1 VDFAPAL
8 ANRHA
13 ATMSIESAAY
23 TANASRCSRQM
34 VHPRV
39 AGVLQH
45 LHPHERERVAPMMQF
60 FQNTGDPS

>member
-1 VDFAPAL
+1 
-8 ANRHA
+8 
-13 ATMSIESAAY
+13 
-23 TANASRCSRQM
+23 M

-45 LHPHERERVAPMMQF
+45 LQPHERERVAPMMQI